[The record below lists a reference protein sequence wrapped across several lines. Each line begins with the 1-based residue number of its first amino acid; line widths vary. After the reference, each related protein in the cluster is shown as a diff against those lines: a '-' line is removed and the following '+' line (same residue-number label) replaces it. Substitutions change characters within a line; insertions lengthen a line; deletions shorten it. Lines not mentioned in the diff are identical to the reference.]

1 MPEILKHPF
10 AGKLPSKI
18 QEPIQD
24 QVIERIP
31 EADNGDPNTLKNFL
45 KWAKELYPA
54 QNYLVVLEIMEPVFD
69 IVDGLGGPVIRYQ
82 QELL

>member
-1 MPEILKHPF
+1 M
-10 AGKLPSKI
+10 
-18 QEPIQD
+18 
-24 QVIERIP
+24 ERIP

-45 KWAKELYPA
+45 KLAKELYLA
-54 QNYLVVLEIMEPVFD
+54 QNYHVVLGIMEAVFD